1 MSHEEAPRDGASFP
15 LDENEFLHSLKTL
28 TPDDISDVKKKKRRV
43 SDLIFDNLRIVL
55 LLVCS
60 LVLVISVIYIG
71 DSLRHYIM
79 ADSLYGDLQNMM
91 QDGATV
97 DMMFASPSSPTTPD
111 YQASQN
117 LSGDDIAGI
126 ITPSRPVNKEYEMM
140 KVKLAGL
147 KAQYPDLYGW
157 IRLPG
162 TVIDYPIMQSTDN
175 DYYLD
180 HSYSGS
186 SLKAGAIFADYRCNR
201 TLLSNQNLVI
211 YGHHMTNNS
220 MFNPLDNYFKEA
232 FFRSNNT
239 IYIYTLDG
247 MYTYEV
253 FSVYETTKYY
263 PYIRTYFA
271 NSTQFVSFATE
282 LMGNSIH
289 PYRDDFAFRAED
301 RILTLSTCNNRTD
314 DGRIAV
320 HAVLTDIYSAQ

>member
-1 MSHEEAPRDGASFP
+1 MSRKEPAHDSMAFP
-15 LDENEFLHSLKTL
+15 GEENEFVRSLHTL
-28 TPDDISDVKKKKRRV
+28 TADDITIPKKKKRRL
-43 SDLIFDNLRIVL
+43 SDLIFDNLRLAL

-60 LVLVISVIYIG
+60 LVLVVSVVYIG

-91 QDGATV
+91 QGGATV

-111 YQASQN
+111 YKASQN
-117 LSGDDIAGI
+117 LTGDDISGI
-126 ITPSRPVNKEYEMM
+126 VTPSRPINKEYEMM

-186 SLKAGAIFADYRCNR
+186 SLKAGAIFADYRCDR
-201 TLLSNQNLVI
+201 TLLSNRNLVI

-220 MFNPLDNYFKEA
+220 MFNPLDNYFKES

-271 NSTQFVSFATE
+271 NPSQFVSFATE

-289 PYRDDFAFRAED
+289 AYHDFAFGDND

-320 HAVLTDIYSAQ
+320 HAVLTDVYSAK